1 MNLSAQQKAQL
12 QTVGIDHAIEGKVPV
27 IPLNETGERVTKDD
41 AATGALLQHI
51 LDDIAYA
58 EQDEK
63 FCGFQH
69 QAFCDADGK
78 ILYVLLVACELN
90 GDQPVRRV

>member
-1 MNLSAQQKAQL
+1 MNRQAAEQAQL
-12 QTVGIDHAIEGKVPV
+12 KTIGIPEAIDGKVPV

-58 EQDEK
+58 EQDPK

-69 QAFCDADGK
+69 KAFCDEDGK
-78 ILYVLLVACELN
+78 LLYVTLIACEMN